1 MSKGSS
7 CRKKP
12 SRGSMSLR
20 GPSLALC
27 VALAGCS
34 VGPEYARP
42 DAPLP
47 GAFRESQAAE
57 ASWPS
62 ADWWRA
68 FGSAELDAYID
79 EARRANTDLS
89 AAVARVREADALA
102 KAAGAALLPEVS
114 AGGGAVRERVLATSG
129 AYQNARLYNAQ
140 VSASYEIDFW
150 GKNRAARDAA
160 VAAANASRY

>member
-7 CRKKP
+7 CAEKP
-12 SRGSMSLR
+12 PRGSMSLR
-20 GPSLALC
+20 GWSVALC
-27 VALAGCS
+27 FALAACS

-47 GAFRESQAAE
+47 VAFRESQAAE

-68 FGSAELDAYID
+68 FGSAELDAYIG

-89 AAVARVREADALA
+89 AAVARVSEADALA
-102 KAAGAALLPEVS
+102 KAAGAALLPAVS
-114 AGGGAVRERVLATSG
+114 AGGGAVHERVLSTSG
-129 AYQNARLYNAQ
+129 AYQNAKLYNAQ
-140 VSASYEIDFW
+140 I
-150 GKNRAARDAA
+150 AA
-160 VAAANASRY
+160 